1 MVDFRSANSAYDRP
15 TLWFHWMTVLLVA
28 VQWLGAHT
36 IDWFP
41 KGPLRVDARS
51 LHIVIGAS
59 LAVII
64 VGRLVWRRTKG
75 ANLPASDKGLLRL
88 AAGLVHGLLYALV
101 FGTLALGFANAW
113 FRGDSLF
120 GLIRISK
127 PAFVTPALKTTIEDV
142 HGLCA
147 NAILGVAALHASAA
161 LWHQYWRRDGLL
173 GRMIP
178 GLTDRAPRAS

>member
-1 MVDFRSANSAYDRP
+1 MVDFRSAKAAYDRP
-15 TLWFHWMTVLLVA
+15 TLWFHWMTVVLVA

-64 VGRLVWRRTKG
+64 VMRLVWRWTKG
-75 ANLPASDKGLLRL
+75 AQLPARDQGLLRI
-88 AAGLVHGLLYALV
+88 AASLVHGLLYALV
-101 FGTLALGFANAW
+101 FGTVALGFTNAW

-120 GLIRISK
+120 GLINFSK
-127 PAFVTPALKTTIEDV
+127 PAGVTPALKTTIEDL

-147 NAILGVAALHASAA
+147 KAILAVAGLHASAA

-173 GRMIP
+173 GRMVP
-178 GLTDRAPRAS
+178 GLADGAPRAS